1 MHKESERFV
10 TMDAG
15 TILSAY
21 QIPGNISGDKTM
33 TVPGNEPGT
42 KADYFAAWLSL
53 LLSFQDTLGRLSE
66 QDREETET
74 VEPGLLPEKDVVS
87 EVFYPLGVIP
97 GILPQSPSLD
107 SVQPA
112 PGENIPN
119 MLVCQESPP
128 ADSAQIR
135 EELPQGSGKDMTIH
149 RLEAEL
155 AMPEQGQGIKD
166 KGMAHQLPPIGRD
179 LTEPELAFGLKELL
193 PGAGKER
200 DTLLQKA
207 DLRSGSGEGFYET
220 EQKAVH
226 GDKVSELLKEL
237 SGEVKREYALTGK
250 DNLRQGGAVSEK
262 DRISDT
268 ETAMESSGVKGSG
281 VYEKNENSFSSEEI
295 IPDVRYKETITG
307 RNFDFK
313 QTEIPDKAQIWA
325 RVIDFIK
332 EVPLSSAMEGRSV
345 QPAPGENIPNMLVC
359 QESPPADSAQI
370 REELPQGSGK
380 DMTIHRLEA
389 ELAMPEQGQGI
400 KDKGMAHQLPPI
412 GRDLTEPELAF
423 GLKELLPGA
432 GKERDTLL
440 QKADLRSG
448 SGEGFYETE
457 QKAVH
462 GDKVSELLKELSGEV
477 KREYALTGKDNLRQ
491 GGAVSEKDRISDT
504 ETAMESSGVKGSGV
518 YEKNENSFSS
528 EEIIPDVRY
537 KETITGR
544 NFDFKQTEIPD
555 KAQIWARV
563 IDFIK
568 EVPLSSAMEGRSVQ
582 PAPGE
587 NIPNMLVC
595 QESPP
600 ADSAR

>member
-1 MHKESERFV
+1 
-10 TMDAG
+10 MDAG

-332 EVPLSSAMEGRSV
+332 EVPLSSAMEGRTV
-345 QPAPGENIPNMLVC
+345 EKIEIKLYP
-359 QESPPADSAQI
+359 
-370 REELPQGSGK
+370 
-380 DMTIHRLEA
+380 A
-389 ELAMPEQGQGI
+389 ELGKLDVHLRMEDGI
-400 KDKGMAHQLPPI
+400 LHLVINASDQATGNY
-412 GRDLTEPELAF
+412 
-423 GLKELLPGA
+423 
-432 GKERDTLL
+432 L
-440 QKADLRSG
+440 QNHL
-448 SGEGFYETE
+448 GE
-457 QKAVH
+457 
-462 GDKVSELLKELSGEV
+462 
-477 KREYALTGKDNLRQ
+477 LRQ
-491 GGAVSEKDRISDT
+491 SLTQIGISCGSMEMSFQGEREQENEGNAPENHDYYRPTEEESISYGKAMYNMQDLMTKTRINVSI
-504 ETAMESSGVKGSGV
+504 
-518 YEKNENSFSS
+518 
-528 EEIIPDVRY
+528 
-537 KETITGR
+537 
-544 NFDFKQTEIPD
+544 
-555 KAQIWARV
+555 
-563 IDFIK
+563 
-568 EVPLSSAMEGRSVQ
+568 
-582 PAPGE
+582 
-587 NIPNMLVC
+587 
-595 QESPP
+595 
-600 ADSAR
+600 